1 MPSNAI
7 QHQEEAVA
15 HLSASLKGGHVGH
28 AYLFHGPAGVGK
40 TRAALWF
47 ARALLCEAPL
57 PEAGPCERCPS
68 CAASA
73 ALRHPDLEL
82 LVPLPSFR
90 TEGRTEKQAD
100 EARSEARAGVLGRYA
115 RDPFFAPTFAKQP
128 VHTVEDLARAKQFLS
143 LTPQRDGGAKVLIV
157 KGAE

>member
-1 MPSNAI
+1 MPSNTV

-15 HLSASLKGGHVGH
+15 HLV
-28 AYLFHGPAGVGK
+28 AYLKHGPAGVGK

-47 ARALLCEAPL
+47 ARALLCEAPGRDG
-57 PEAGPCERCPS
+57 EPCDVCAS
-68 CAASA
+68 CVAVA

-82 LVPLPSFR
+82 LLPLPSFR

-100 EARSEARAGVLGRYA
+100 EARAAARAHALARYA
-115 RDPFFAPTFAKQP
+115 REPFFAPTFAKQP
-128 VHTVEDLARAKQFLS
+128 THTVEDLARAKQFLV

-157 KGAE
+157 